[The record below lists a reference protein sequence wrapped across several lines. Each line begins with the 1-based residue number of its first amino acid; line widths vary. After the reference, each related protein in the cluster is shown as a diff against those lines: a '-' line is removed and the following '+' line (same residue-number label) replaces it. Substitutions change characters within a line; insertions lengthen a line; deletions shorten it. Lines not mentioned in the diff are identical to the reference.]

1 MNPAFLL
8 GTAFNIAYWHRK
20 YEDSKGKES
29 YSWSNRWQKIKEDR
43 KWKEKTIRISTDY
56 GIKIGQQLVLPQQP
70 WVHKKIPDSRTK
82 PQIGNVHESGNEK
95 IKIRKT
101 TTPKEKKK
109 MNLRKVEQEME

>member
-1 MNPAFLL
+1 MIVNVISLVIQ
-8 GTAFNIAYWHRK
+8 NII
-20 YEDSKGKES
+20 SKNQSLKGC
-29 YSWSNRWQKIKEDR
+29 
-43 KWKEKTIRISTDY
+43 
-56 GIKIGQQLVLPQQP
+56 P
-70 WVHKKIPDSRTK
+70 KKIPDSRTK